1 VNRNLIARSI
11 AVLLLSILFGYYI
24 HRDERETRQL
34 GREHHLA
41 QEAQKFDKLVSDPT
55 PLPAMIFGG
64 VLVLGF
70 FVLVYEVVALGIS
83 VVLKSKSIGDE
94 KPVGTTSIP
103 FS

>member
-1 VNRNLIARSI
+1 MNRNLIARSI

-34 GREHHLA
+34 GREHYLV

-55 PLPAMIFGG
+55 PLPAMIIGG
-64 VLVLGF
+64 LLVLGF
-70 FVLVYEVVALGIS
+70 FVLVHEVVAFVIS
-83 VVLKSKSIGDE
+83 AALKSKSIGDE
-94 KPVGTTSIP
+94 KPAGTTSIP